1 MNQKQVIVKLRE
13 ILDRA
18 DIEPDGMINRKK
30 SSQHSGE
37 LEVLLEHISLLVT
50 DLRFEVA
57 ATRNELF
64 QVRCILEE

>member
-1 MNQKQVIVKLRE
+1 MNQKQVIAKLRG

-18 DIEPDGMINRKK
+18 DVEQDGIINRKQSK
-30 SSQHSGE
+30 EHSGE
-37 LEVLLEHISLLVT
+37 LEVLLENVSLLVT

-64 QVRCILEE
+64 QVRSVLEE